1 MPPCILWFRNDL
13 RLLDNLALQEALVGG
28 GDVWPFFALDPRL
41 LRPNAFSEQDAAK
54 CAHRVRFL
62 LQSLEDLRA
71 RLQALGSD
79 LLVVQAPACEVLP
92 TILASAACEPVRVIA
107 QDEPAWPET
116 DAQQKVGEALERS
129 SPTGELCLVWG
140 STCFHRDDLGFAPDL
155 SDMPPNRGGFG
166 VVAERAAHVR
176 FPMPAPEAGVL
187 GTWSALTC
195 VSDALIA
202 KGFEVGIPSEA
213 QVLGAEAAAAD
224 SDPLAVIEFV
234 GGEEAGLARVEEYIW
249 ENEENLEVYFD
260 TRNGFLGRDFSR
272 CLQMLLRDT
281 MHKSENS
288 LQLRPSILLLLCPLL
303 AACTYFRVNQQIF
316 AVARPRMPIPPV
328 VLLGD
333 HKVGER

>member
-1 MPPCILWFRNDL
+1 MV
-13 RLLDNLALQEALVGG
+13 A
-28 GDVWPFFALDPRL
+28 
-41 LRPNAFSEQDAAK
+41 
-54 CAHRVRFL
+54 
-62 LQSLEDLRA
+62 
-71 RLQALGSD
+71 
-79 LLVVQAPACEVLP
+79 
-92 TILASAACEPVRVIA
+92 
-107 QDEPAWPET
+107 
-116 DAQQKVGEALERS
+116 
-129 SPTGELCLVWG
+129 GELGC
-140 STCFHRDDLGFAPDL
+140 
-155 SDMPPNRGGFG
+155 GGHD
-166 VVAERAAHVR
+166 ETQTKISAH
-176 FPMPAPEAGVL
+176 
-187 GTWSALTC
+187 
-195 VSDALIA
+195 
-202 KGFEVGIPSEA
+202 EA

-224 SDPLAVIEFV
+224 SDPLAVMEFV

-333 HKVGER
+333 HKVGERRGLVPGGKEGERRSAWRARGLD